1 MGSTLKVD
9 NIVGTSGTSAPITLS
24 GDTATLGSG
33 VTVNGATVL
42 NTYIGFHARLNASSG
57 TIAANTW
64 LEAGSGGSGFGS
76 NKWTATVNVGSV
88 FNADTGRFT
97 PTQAGVYLF
106 TATLE
111 LQRLDSGQNL
121 YVLISKNGEQDSTD
135 ADCLAFERQHMSATN
150 NGLSISLSG
159 IGSMNGSSDY
169 ASIQFYQ
176 SYGNTTVRAGTRFAA
191 TFLGTT

>member
-1 MGSTLKVD
+1 KMSRLNVD
-9 NIVGTSGTSAPITLS
+9 KITGKTGTNSGAPITLS
-24 GDTATLGSG
+24 GDT
-33 VTVNGATVL
+33 ATVL
-42 NTYIGFHARLNASSG
+42 NTYIGFHARLNATSG

-121 YVLISKNGEQDSTD
+121 YVLISKNGSQDVSSVN
-135 ADCLAFERQHMSATN
+135 CFAFERQHMSATN

-169 ASIQFYQ
+169 ASMHFNQ
-176 SYGNTTVRAGTRFAA
+176 SYGNTTVNTGTRFAA

>member
-24 GDTATLGSG
+24 GDTAT
-33 VTVNGATVL
+33 VL
-42 NTYIGFHARLNASSG
+42 NTYIGFHARLNANSG
-57 TIAANTW
+57 TIAGNTW

-111 LQRLDSGQNL
+111 LQRLDDGQNL
-121 YVLISKNGEQDSTD
+121 YVLITKNGSQDVSSVN
-135 ADCLAFERQHMSATN
+135 CFAFERQHVSATN
-150 NGLSISLSG
+150 NGVSISLSG

-169 ASIQFYQ
+169 ASMQFLQ
-176 SYGNTTVRAGTRFAA
+176 SYGNTTVNTGTRFAA